1 MPLQKIGEQIN
12 NPSFKLV
19 EFDRFWKNAGGNAF
33 VLTPQKW
40 IQIAG
45 GGGLVSK
52 AGLYSSWING

>member
-33 VLTPQKW
+33 VLPPT
-40 IQIAG
+40 
-45 GGGLVSK
+45 
-52 AGLYSSWING
+52 N